1 MKNFSGNSNNNKV
14 RISKTL
20 NNNEIFDEEKFF
32 DINDETLINMKFNN
46 QEKVNEQTNMS
57 SNKSNINIEK
67 FNKKFSETNINN
79 NISTS
84 T

>member
-1 MKNFSGNSNNNKV
+1 
-14 RISKTL
+14 
-20 NNNEIFDEEKFF
+20 
-32 DINDETLINMKFNN
+32 MKFNN